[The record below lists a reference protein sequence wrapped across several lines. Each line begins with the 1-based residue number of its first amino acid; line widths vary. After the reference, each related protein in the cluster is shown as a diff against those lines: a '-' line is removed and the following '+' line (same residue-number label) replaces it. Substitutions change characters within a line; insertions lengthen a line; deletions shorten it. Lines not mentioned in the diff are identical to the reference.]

1 MDDDMEKKQL
11 VILRSLLSLTD
22 ILVLNMCLFV
32 GSYLS
37 NKYSGQYNGA
47 IYLHTLLPANALWV
61 LTTSL
66 FRVYGEYTVY
76 KIADINKAT
85 WRSIILF
92 ACLLELY
99 LKITTPYG
107 FPSQFIYVFFGLIT
121 IVFFVSRFSYVFME
135 RMMNVNYNK
144 RTASVLAIASIGGH
158 WIELQRLMPV
168 FRQHDVSFISNK
180 KDLKGNVRGSKHY
193 NVPDA
198 NKDQK
203 LNLIKCFFAVLIRVA
218 VLRPRVI
225 ITTGA
230 APGLMGI
237 LVGRFFGAKTIWI
250 DSIAN
255 VEKLSLS
262 GRIALIIAD
271 RVYTQWAHLST
282 PKVVYS
288 GNLL

>member
-1 MDDDMEKKQL
+1 MEKRQL
-11 VILRSLLSLTD
+11 TILRFLLSLSD
-22 ILVLNMCLFV
+22 LIVLNMCLFV

-37 NKYSGQYNGA
+37 NKYWGQHDMVS
-47 IYLHTLLPANALWV
+47 YLSYLLPGNALWII
-61 LTTSL
+61 TTSI

-76 KIADINKAT
+76 KITDINKAT
-85 WRSIILF
+85 WRSILVYTLFFQLYVKLTLPHGFHSEFILTF
-92 ACLLELY
+92 L
-99 LKITTPYG
+99 
-107 FPSQFIYVFFGLIT
+107 SLIILT
-121 IVFFVSRFSYVFME
+121 FLISRFSYSLINHVL
-135 RMMNVNYNK
+135 NINYNK

-158 WIELQRLMPV
+158 WIELQRLNPL
-168 FRQHDVSFISNK
+168 FNDHDVTFISNK
-180 KDLKGNVRGSKHY
+180 KYLANTVKGSKYY

-203 LNLIKCFFAVLIRVA
+203 FNLVKCFFAVFTRIMI
-218 VLRPRVI
+218 LRPRVI

-237 LVGRFFGAKTIWI
+237 VVGRIFGAKTIWI

-255 VEKLSLS
+255 VEQLSLS
-262 GRIALIIAD
+262 GRIALKIAD
-271 RVYTQWAHLST
+271 RVYTQWAHLAT